1 MNNAAPKEIERVV
14 SELLSATIDW
24 KHFEDATGRNRTVL
38 TRLRNGSSDL
48 ESVRWNTLK
57 MLYEYGVKYLNL

>member
-14 SELLSATIDW
+14 TELLSATIDW
-24 KHFEDATGRNRTVL
+24 KHFEDTTGRNRTVL

>member
-14 SELLSATIDW
+14 TELLSATIDW
-24 KHFEDATGRNRTVL
+24 NHFEDVTGRNRTVL

-57 MLYEYGVKYLNL
+57 MLYDYGVRYLNL